1 MSSPV
6 DLEQEVRRIGK
17 EYGCELGAAL
27 VLASSRG
34 RADQAQER
42 RMTQI
47 VLDQIEGSAQAL
59 KTGRIPA
66 GLIQIFQRAA
76 RNGVRTEL
84 LTSGAIGPGAVN
96 A

>member
-6 DLEQEVRRIGK
+6 DLEQEVHRIGN
-17 EYGCELGAAL
+17 EYGCELAAAL
-27 VLASSRG
+27 VLASSSG
-34 RADQAQER
+34 SADRAHKW

-59 KTGRIPA
+59 KAGRIPD

-76 RNGVRTEL
+76 RNGVRKEL
-84 LTSGAIGPGAVN
+84 LMSGAIGSSAVN